1 MRVSGLLVMRDPR
14 IVRGFRQIGARG
26 VAVLLLPPLA
36 ALERME
42 VAIVLSMLVSVETA
56 ASAATVVVAAV
67 ASWRAAGMPP
77 LRPAV
82 ICPCSR

>member
-1 MRVSGLLVMRDPR
+1 MRDPR

-26 VAVLLLPPLA
+26 VAVLLLLPLA

-56 ASAATVVVAAV
+56 ASAATDV
-67 ASWRAAGMPP
+67 ASDVARRGAAH
-77 LRPAV
+77 
-82 ICPCSR
+82 